1 MHVDQL
7 TMMLSS
13 DFMLCMSTVVLQ
25 RGESALMRALRRRHT
40 DIAVELIKAKAKL
53 DLQDEVNHTMTY
65 SFQSHYT
72 IHVPLMVPH
81 VNVEWVYCL
90 NMCKALCHLIGW

>member
-25 RGESALMRALRRRHT
+25 WGRSALMRAIWSGHT

-53 DLQDEVNHTMTY
+53 DLQDEVCHIMTY
-65 SFQSHYT
+65 SSPTTLTYTQVPSIELSHVYT
-72 IHVPLMVPH
+72 WTVRSRSP
-81 VNVEWVYCL
+81 NY
-90 NMCKALCHLIGW
+90 